1 MREYAM
7 HQAQQ
12 SDSLPHQGVLVML
25 WRKVSRFWLN
35 YPPSKRS
42 PH

>member
-12 SDSLPHQGVLVML
+12 SDTLPCQGVLVLL
-25 WRKVSRFWLN
+25 WRKVSGFW
-35 YPPSKRS
+35 R
-42 PH
+42 